1 MHCCSKGISK
11 TFALV
16 IIVLL
21 IVIGASIWLL
31 IPQLTPTPTTTPT
44 TPKPTTPTT
53 PATTPPK
60 LTKICIV
67 YDVGGRG
74 DLSFND
80 MAYLGGDRAAKE
92 FGLVLTELQSR
103 SEADY
108 LPNLRTLARAGDCL
122 LIVGVGF
129 LLTNAVSQVSSE
141 YPNQLFAIIDGVVE
155 NRSNVLSVLFKEH
168 EGSAVVGALAA
179 MLAAHYNR
187 TTVGVVLGMEIP
199 VLYKFEAG
207 YYWGIRYGEQIYKQK
222 TGKDVNVKILYTYTG
237 SFNDPG
243 KGKTATDAMLGEGA
257 VVVYNVAGATGLGI
271 FEAVA
276 EAGSRA
282 GRTTGPPFAIGVD
295 ADQDY
300 IKPGFIIASMMKRV
314 DVGVYTAAK
323 KALNYLVHK
332 NVTKYGGILELGIAE
347 GGIAMSRVED
357 LETFLTLGIQAGTV
371 KAEDK
376 DKILNAVNSMRN
388 SVPSWIWEEAYKLQ
402 ETLKT
407 NKSLATRGVKFSDI
421 ESKIPFTAESIAE
434 VRKALGVT

>member
-1 MHCCSKGISK
+1 MSCCSRGISK
-11 TFALV
+11 TSAAMIV
-16 IIVLL
+16 VLL
-21 IVIGASIWLL
+21 IIVGAGIYLL
-31 IPQLTPTPTTTPT
+31 LPQLTPAPTPTPTATTTP
-44 TPKPTTPTT
+44 PTTV
-53 PATTPPK
+53 PARP
-60 LTKICIV
+60 TKICIV

-80 MAYLGGDRAAKE
+80 MAYLGGSRAAKD

-103 SEADY
+103 SESDY
-108 LPNLRTLARAGDCL
+108 LPNLRTLARTGECL
-122 LIVGVGF
+122 IIVGVGF
-129 LLTNAVSQVSSE
+129 LLTDAVSQVSSE

-155 NRSNVLSVLFKEH
+155 NRGNVLSVLFKEH

-179 MLAAHYNR
+179 MLAAHYNK

-222 TGKDVNVKILYTYTG
+222 TGKDVSVKILYTYTG

-276 EAGSRA
+276 EAGSRG
-282 GRTTGPPFAIGVD
+282 GRTVGPPFAIGVD

-323 KALNYLVHK
+323 KALNYLVYK
-332 NVTKYGGILELGIAE
+332 NVSTYGGILELGIAE

-357 LETFLTLGIQAGTV
+357 LETFLALGIQAGTV
-371 KAEDK
+371 KAEDR
-376 DKILNAVNSMRN
+376 DKILSAVNSMRN
-388 SVPSWIWEEAYKLQ
+388 SIPSWIWEEAYKLQ

-407 NKSLATRGVKFSDI
+407 NKSLVAKGLKFSDI
-421 ESKIPFTAESIAE
+421 ESKIPFTADSIAE